1 MGFLVCLVVKFEMKW
16 LAYILAGIAA
26 VVVTLVLAVRLL
38 LGGGQR
44 LEDRTTAPA
53 LPSSVLQ
60 VVVDL
65 DYPPGNIAVSSQGR
79 IFFTLH
85 PDGRPPAKVLELVG
99 GKPRAY
105 PDDAFQHPAA
115 GTAHFQSPLAV
126 RIDGQGRL
134 WVLDYAD
141 YGRGQPRLLAFDL
154 NTNAIVQQADFPSD
168 VAGFLSMLNDF
179 QVDPAGEKIYIA
191 ETSPFLQRP
200 ALVVYDTV
208 RKSSRRLLEGHPS
221 VATQDYMIQAP
232 GRDMIIY
239 GLATMRIAVD
249 SIALDDEGE
258 WLYYGPVTG
267 DRLYRVRTRDLND
280 ESLSPA
286 DLGAR
291 VENFAAKTLSDGLT
305 MDVDDNIYLSD
316 MEHSAVVRLGQDRRL
331 TTLVKDPRLRWP
343 DGFSFGPDG
352 WLYVT
357 CSSLQNVLF
366 IGASEVP
373 AHAPYQIFRFQP
385 GIAGIPGH

>member
-1 MGFLVCLVVKFEMKW
+1 MKW
-16 LAYILAGIAA
+16 LAYVLAGIAA
-26 VVVTLVLAVRLL
+26 VVVTLTLAVRLF

-44 LEDRTTAPA
+44 LEDRTTAPV
-53 LPSSVLQ
+53 LPSSGLQ
-60 VVVDL
+60 VVADL
-65 DYPPGNIAVSSQGR
+65 DYPPGNIAVSAQGR

-85 PDGRPPAKVLELVG
+85 PDGRPPDKVLELVG
-99 GKPRAY
+99 GKPAPY
-105 PDDAFQHPAA
+105 PNQAFQQPSPDVPY
-115 GTAHFQSPLAV
+115 FQSPLAM
-126 RIDGQGRL
+126 RIDRQGRL
-134 WVLDYAD
+134 WVLDYAN
-141 YGRGQPRLLAFDL
+141 YGRGQPRLLGFDL
-154 NTNAIVQQADFPSD
+154 HTDAIAHRVDFPRH

-200 ALVVYDTV
+200 ALIVYDAV
-208 RKSSRRLLEGHPS
+208 RKTSRRLLEGHPS
-221 VATQDYMIQAP
+221 VATQDYVIQAP

-249 SIALDDEGE
+249 SIALDHAGE

-267 DRLYRVRTRDLND
+267 DRLYRVRTRDLDD

-286 DLGAR
+286 ELGAR

-305 MDVDDNIYLSD
+305 MDVDDSIYLSD
-316 MEHSAVVRLGQDRRL
+316 MEHSAIVRLGQDRRL
-331 TTLVKDPRLRWP
+331 TTLVKDARLRWP

-366 IGASEVP
+366 VGSGEVR

-385 GIAGIPGH
+385 GVAGIPGA